1 VGFPRLQAREDV
13 KRAPD
18 REVDAGVAERVR
30 HRARGVRRV
39 EPRVRARL
47 VGGLG
52 DPSHVEQLPGAVQR
66 GRHEDDPDVVV
77 RVERG
82 LDIARV
88 DRPPV
93 AALDDAE
100 LLVRVDPALAE
111 LRADRVVVGGEVE
124 LVDED
129 GGVGAGFPVRR
140 PPPVRRRDPLSL
152 RAVAGQQLV
161 EEGADQ
167 GVEVHRDR
175 VADDD
180 LRGVGADEGRERVAE
195 PLADREPRRVGVGPP
210 AD

>member
-77 RVERG
+77 CRQRG
-82 LDIARV
+82 LDVTGI

-93 AALDDAE
+93 PALDDAE
-100 LLVRVDPALAE
+100 LLVGADSALPQ
-111 LRADRVVVGGEVE
+111 LRADRVVVGGEIE
-124 LVDED
+124 FVDED
-129 GGVGAGFPVRR
+129 GGIGLGIPLRRPRPVRPLEAFTHR
-140 PPPVRRRDPLSL
+140 PV
-152 RAVAGQQLV
+152 
-161 EEGADQ
+161 
-167 GVEVHRDR
+167 
-175 VADDD
+175 
-180 LRGVGADEGRERVAE
+180 
-195 PLADREPRRVGVGPP
+195 PRQ
-210 AD
+210 